1 MHVLTLPRAWRR
13 HDGDDAETWQPVA
26 VPVREAVDDV
36 GAGTATH
43 RVVRRVDGVGLG
55 SVAKLALLFYG
66 FVFASLVGGV
76 LLLWAAVSAMGYVH
90 RFEHFMRSI
99 GFLGFVVSSDG
110 VVLGLIG
117 IAAALTV
124 LATLL
129 TLLVACAYNIVG
141 RVGHGLVLRMS
152 EPLAPDAASTT
163 LPTERPVIGDVVAEE
178 ANDGVPAEDGAS
190 HAA

>member
-36 GAGTATH
+36 GAAAATH

-99 GFLGFVVSSDG
+99 GFRGFVVSSDG

-141 RVGHGLVLRMS
+141 RVGHGLVLKMS
-152 EPLAPDAASTT
+152 EPLAFDAASTT